1 MDASTIEI
9 LGIIAGCLT
18 TGSFVPQAIKI
29 LKTRDVSGISLLM
42 YIVLACGLTLW
53 TVYGC
58 LNSQI
63 SIIAA
68 NGITLALVLII
79 LVMKIRYH

>member
-1 MDASTIEI
+1 MSASVTEL

-18 TGSFVPQAIKI
+18 TGSFVPQALKI
-29 LKTRDVSGISLLM
+29 MKTRDVSGISLLM
-42 YIVLACGLTLW
+42 YIALALGLVLWL
-53 TVYGC
+53 VYGC
-58 LNSQI
+58 INGQV

>member
-1 MDASTIEI
+1 MDSSTIEV

-42 YIVLACGLTLW
+42 YIVLAIGLTLW

-58 LNSQI
+58 LNGQI

-68 NGITLALVLII
+68 NGVTLALVLII